1 MQFQVPQFIE
11 TEDKIVGPLTLRQ
24 FLYRAGA
31 GGIAFFFF
39 FFIQTWLWVVAT
51 VFLGVIG
58 AALAFLRING
68 RPLPVLLRA
77 ALAYYW
83 KPRLFL
89 WQREK
94 GMAKTELPELE
105 SEKRP
110 KTTLGERLASLTLR
124 RSGLAV
130 GDKLKGLLEKLQTS
144 RTPIPKRE
152 SVSHRLWRAT
162 AKSGVPQ
169 DAVSPAESG
178 DARAPITPRSLAPE
192 AKKERLETLR
202 TITGAPQV
210 AKRVDYR

>member
-24 FLYRAGA
+24 FLYLAGA

-110 KTTLGERLASLTLR
+110 KAPWARTQASLAGR
-124 RSGLAV
+124 LAV

-162 AKSGVPQ
+162 AKGGVPQ

>member
-24 FLYRAGA
+24 FLYLAGA

-39 FFIQTWLWVVAT
+39 FFIQTWLWLVAT
-51 VFLGVIG
+51 VFLGAIG
-58 AALAFLRING
+58 ASLAFLKING
-68 RPLPVLLRA
+68 RPLPVLLRS

-94 GMAKTELPELE
+94 GTAKTELPELE

-110 KTTLGERLASLTLR
+110 RTTLGERLAM
-124 RSGLAV
+124 
-130 GDKLKGLLEKLQTS
+130 GDKLKGLFEKLQTS

-152 SVSHRLWRAT
+152 SVS
-162 AKSGVPQ
+162 P
-169 DAVSPAESG
+169 
-178 DARAPITPRSLAPE
+178 RAPAARSFTPE
-192 AKKERLETLR
+192 AKKERLEVLR